1 MVTSATISKLIKKN
15 KNNASK
21 RNKQIHK
28 NNKEMIVCAYLLP
41 LLVTFISFG
50 TSEAAQSSKE
60 KDITPTSPF
69 PQEYNPLGPLV
80 KCSFLPSEFLDC
92 ADPVDHKGNKTA
104 RDELG
109 HGCVK
114 FGGVYYEDVERTKV
128 VCNVLLEIECFG
140 ERTFLRAGYPCIKY
154 TDHYFVT
161 TLLYSILLGFLGMD
175 RFCLGQTGTAVG
187 KLLTLGG
194 VGIWW
199 IIDIVLLVT
208 NNLLPEDGS
217 NWNRYV

>member
-1 MVTSATISKLIKKN
+1 MILLFVTIFSWKT
-15 KNNASK
+15 
-21 RNKQIHK
+21 
-28 NNKEMIVCAYLLP
+28 VD
-41 LLVTFISFG
+41 
-50 TSEAAQSSKE
+50 AAQTSKE
-60 KDITPTSPF
+60 KDSSLTSPF

-80 KCSFLPSEFLDC
+80 KCSFLPPEFLDC

-128 VCNVLLEIECFG
+128 ICNVLLEIECFG
-140 ERTFLRAGYPCIKY
+140 ERSFLRAGYPCIKY

-199 IIDIVLLVT
+199 IIDIILLVT